1 MRSAVN
7 PAKLNNANKL
17 ILVLDKQWAGCA
29 LMWKWT
35 LLPDSGALQH
45 SGSHSSSI
53 QNYWQDCNE
62 KALCETGCSD
72 TDRTVINSD
81 LLTAAGYKTA
91 QRLAARANKDAII
104 SRSACIHA
112 TYALTHI
119 TNTEMMDGWE
129 VINIQSR
136 TAGMSHPPLARC
148 DSNFSLSVPFFFFC
162 LVLSH
167 IQCKLFHSPPFSCS
181 PCSSLTLKDAN
192 PAPQIPQP
200 LSSALY
206 ATLSLADI
214 LKTLTWSL
222 KTIPAIVHSCVS
234 CTREK

>member
-1 MRSAVN
+1 MMRSAVN

-17 ILVLDKQWAGCA
+17 ILLLDKQWAGCA

-35 LLPDSGALQH
+35 LLSDSGALQH

-81 LLTAAGYKTA
+81 LLTAASYKTA
-91 QRLAARANKDAII
+91 QQLAAHANKDAII
-104 SRSACIHA
+104 SRSVCIHA
-112 TYALTHI
+112 TDALTHI

-148 DSNFSLSVPFFFFC
+148 DSNFSLSVPFFFFFVSSC
-162 LVLSH
+162 R
-167 IQCKLFHSPPFSCS
+167 IFSA
-181 PCSSLTLKDAN
+181 SSFTPLPSLALLALAKQWRMQT
-192 PAPQIPQP
+192 QP
-200 LSSALY
+200 LKYRSPFLLRCTPRFHWPTSS
-206 ATLSLADI
+206 
-214 LKTLTWSL
+214 
-222 KTIPAIVHSCVS
+222 PGHSRQS
-234 CTREK
+234 QPLCTRVLAARGKK

>member
-1 MRSAVN
+1 MQR
-7 PAKLNNANKL
+7 
-17 ILVLDKQWAGCA
+17 
-29 LMWKWT
+29 
-35 LLPDSGALQH
+35 H
-45 SGSHSSSI
+45 R
-53 QNYWQDCNE
+53 
-62 KALCETGCSD
+62 
-72 TDRTVINSD
+72 RTVINSD

-91 QRLAARANKDAII
+91 QRLAAHANKDII

-112 TYALTHI
+112 TDALTHI
-119 TNTEMMDGWE
+119 TNTEMIDGWMGSDQHSKQDRWDE
-129 VINIQSR
+129 PS
-136 TAGMSHPPLARC
+136 TAGTLRLQF
-148 DSNFSLSVPFFFFC
+148 FSLCPFFC

-181 PCSSLTLKDAN
+181 PCSSQTLKDAN